1 MCPCAPPPPG
11 AAPAPCARA
20 AHPASYAGPLHRT
33 PEKTIHHEPDAAACD
48 AWSSASTPP
57 PDSGEAECG
66 WVPRKRARRA
76 GGRRVCISDVSS
88 VRYIASLCHDAPLS
102 AGGGTGPGAQ
112 GSGCGEGQP
121 TPACPADPS
130 GSEGRPDG
138 IEETKYIDGPAPEA
152 VVVNH
157 LLSAVV
163 FKNDA
168 ASVCPILKALVRT
181 GARELLGRV
190 GERLSCMGERVGRR
204 GKISVLPSSTL
215 AGPEACTLL
224 RFLRESVRRSYELVD
239 KFQDR
244 DSPAFAAVDVDLD
257 AERRNTAA
265 ALVMLGQLGTTLQR
279 RAMRNK
285 RP

>member
-1 MCPCAPPPPG
+1 MSSMTLLVQTTDSSAARTC
-11 AAPAPCARA
+11 AAPAACARMALA
-20 AHPASYAGPLHRT
+20 ASHAGPSRHA
-33 PEKTIHHEPDAAACD
+33 PEKFSHGPDAADFD

-57 PDSGEAECG
+57 PDVGEAECG

-76 GGRRVCISDVSS
+76 GGRRVCISDASS
-88 VRYIASLCHDAPLS
+88 VRYIATLCHDAPGL
-102 AGGGTGPGAQ
+102 GVQ
-112 GSGCGEGQP
+112 GSGCAAGQQA
-121 TPACPADPS
+121 PARSADPS

-138 IEETKYIDGPAPEA
+138 CEDTKYMDGPAPEA

-157 LLSAVV
+157 LLSAVAV
-163 FKNDA
+163 KNDA
-168 ASVCPILKALVRT
+168 TSVCPILKTLVKT

-190 GERLSCMGERVGRR
+190 RERLRCMGERVGRR

-224 RFLRESVRRSYELVD
+224 HFLQESVSRSCELVD

-244 DSPAFAAVDVDLD
+244 DCPAFEAVDADLD

-265 ALVMLGQLGTTLQR
+265 ALVLLGKNPQR
-279 RAMRNK
+279 RAK
-285 RP
+285 KA